1 MKNWWQTLDIGTKLN
16 IPIQVLLLLAL
27 SFAHIWIMAHIK
39 EEILDGAERR
49 ATVSADG
56 IINGMNMM
64 MLNGTISDPNQRLL
78 FINKMSDTE
87 NVKEVRIIRTRQ
99 VQDQFGYGLPE
110 EQVRDEMDKRVIS
123 SKKTDFLL
131 NEDPISPTLRTV
143 VPFIASSN
151 FRGTNC
157 LTCHKVEAGSVNGA
171 ASITIDMTDDF
182 KAIRRTQ
189 GMLWL
194 GQILLQLLLFFATNW
209 LIRRFI
215 KPILQLQSS
224 MEVMQRGG
232 SMASFVPLPLDEG
245 NQDEIGKL
253 TRTFNQMSESLYNSE
268 KSMRL
273 ASSIYQSNADAIV
286 VTDENNLI
294 VDVNP
299 AFTRITGYTLDEV
312 RGKNPR
318 LMQSGQHDIQFYRK
332 MWRAI
337 IDQGHWQGEIWDK
350 RRDGGLYAKSVNIIA
365 LRHQDGSIY
374 RFVAQF
380 SDITEKKQ
388 KDELIHWQANY
399 DPLTNLP
406 NRRLFQDR
414 LNQAI
419 KLAHRTELP
428 LALFFIDLDYFKEI
442 NDTLGHANG
451 DVLLMEVAR
460 RISSCVR
467 EADTVARLG
476 GDEFTVI
483 LPELSDPTQ
492 ILRVAKNIVDKLSQ
506 PFFFVNDETGY
517 HVSASIGIARACFV
531 PGSGDTVCVGNQT
544 CVADAALGAV
554 WTACDASATS
564 IEVCDG
570 VLIHSLLGNL
580 KPGDISAE
588 VRTQRSSVR

>member
-442 NDTLGHANG
+442 NDTLGHA
-451 DVLLMEVAR
+451 
-460 RISSCVR
+460 
-467 EADTVARLG
+467 
-476 GDEFTVI
+476 
-483 LPELSDPTQ
+483 
-492 ILRVAKNIVDKLSQ
+492 
-506 PFFFVNDETGY
+506 
-517 HVSASIGIARACFV
+517 
-531 PGSGDTVCVGNQT
+531 
-544 CVADAALGAV
+544 
-554 WTACDASATS
+554 
-564 IEVCDG
+564 
-570 VLIHSLLGNL
+570 
-580 KPGDISAE
+580 
-588 VRTQRSSVR
+588 

>member
-1 MKNWWQTLDIGTKLN
+1 MKNWWQTLDIGSKLN

-131 NEDPISPTLRTV
+131 NEDPIAPTLRTV

-194 GQILLQLLLFFATNW
+194 GQILLQLLLFFATSR
-209 LIRRFI
+209 LISHVI

-224 MEVMQRGG
+224 MESMQRCG
-232 SMASFVPLPLDEG
+232 SMASFVPLPLDER

-253 TRTFNQMSESLYNSE
+253 ARTFNQMSESLYNSE

-483 LPELSDPTQ
+483 LPELSDATQ

-517 HVSASIGIARACFV
+517 HVSASIGIANYPQDAMDTKGLIKCADKAMYAAKSEGRNRFV
-531 PGSGDTVCVGNQT
+531 YFSNSGQ
-544 CVADAALGAV
+544 
-554 WTACDASATS
+554 
-564 IEVCDG
+564 
-570 VLIHSLLGNL
+570 
-580 KPGDISAE
+580 
-588 VRTQRSSVR
+588 